1 MVMGVIPSLK
11 KATFCGTVEHS
22 PYRSARSNNSKS
34 MHKRAESSNVARFED
49 VRSLSYSMLPSV
61 NRERVNS
68 LIHENE
74 QLKKKLNEQL
84 SPS

>member
-1 MVMGVIPSLK
+1 
-11 KATFCGTVEHS
+11 
-22 PYRSARSNNSKS
+22 